1 MGLYVLKRVSLFF
14 PTLLLV
20 AIAIFVILRVIPG
33 DPALVQLAGETGR
46 GRYTQEDLQA
56 LRHELGTD
64 RNIVVQFG
72 DWIWDMSRG
81 DLGKSLKTKKPV
93 WEEVKQKF
101 PATLEMIFLAFLMSF
116 FLALPLGIIS
126 AVRQDTW
133 LDYTSRIFA
142 ITGTAL
148 PNFWVGVLVIYFLV
162 RIFNWVPPLGY
173 AQIWE
178 DPGKNLSQM
187 IFPALVL
194 GYFNLAF
201 LARVTRSAM
210 LDVLREDYIRTAH
223 AKGLREVIVISR
235 HALKNALLP
244 ILTIS
249 GWQLGTLIG
258 GTVVLE
264 RIFLVPGVGTI
275 LITGISNRDFPLIQA
290 TVFLVALG
298 VLVLNLII
306 DIVYSWLDPR
316 IRYA

>member
-1 MGLYVLKRVSLFF
+1 M
-14 PTLLLV
+14 
-20 AIAIFVILRVIPG
+20 
-33 DPALVQLAGETGR
+33 
-46 GRYTQEDLQA
+46 
-56 LRHELGTD
+56 
-64 RNIVVQFG
+64 
-72 DWIWDMSRG
+72 
-81 DLGKSLKTKKPV
+81 
-93 WEEVKQKF
+93 
-101 PATLEMIFLAFLMSF
+101 
-116 FLALPLGIIS
+116 
-126 AVRQDTW
+126 
-133 LDYTSRIFA
+133 
-142 ITGTAL
+142 
-148 PNFWVGVLVIYFLV
+148 GVLVIYFLV

-223 AKGLREVIVISR
+223 AKGLREVIVIYR

>member
-46 GRYTQEDLQA
+46 GRYTQEDLLA

-101 PATLEMIFLAFLMSF
+101 PATLEMILLAFLMSF

-223 AKGLREVIVISR
+223 AKGLREVIVIYR

>member
-101 PATLEMIFLAFLMSF
+101 PATLEMILLAFLMSF

-223 AKGLREVIVISR
+223 AKGLREVIVIYR

>member
-101 PATLEMIFLAFLMSF
+101 PATLEMILLAFLMSF

-223 AKGLREVIVISR
+223 AKGLREVIVIYR

-244 ILTIS
+244 IFTIS